1 MGTANKVFT
10 GQRKCDE
17 SNVNVIVVSHNI
29 IKEKLRVCL

>member
-1 MGTANKVFT
+1 MFN

-17 SNVNVIVVSHNI
+17 SSVNVIVVNHNM